1 MDFKNPAS
9 IMVKLCEQDC
19 TRVSTY
25 LRATVPANS
34 AGARYSEVFFILL
47 VALTNSGALSFYQFI
62 LFVPD
67 S

>member
-1 MDFKNPAS
+1 
-9 IMVKLCEQDC
+9 MVKLCEQDC

-34 AGARYSEVFFILL
+34 AGARYSEVFFILQ